1 MKVAVPEGK
10 WVVAVSGGVD
20 SVVLLDLIAQQ
31 MIKDQRSKVNVLVA
45 HFDHGIRPESSED
58 ATFVGQLAKE
68 YGLAFF
74 TERAELGAG
83 ASEAAA
89 RKARYGFLRRVQK
102 EQGADGI
109 ITAHHEDD
117 LLETMILNLQRGT
130 GSKGLSSL
138 RSTDE
143 LIRPLLSFNKS
154 EILGY
159 AKKHGLKWHEDA
171 TNADDSYARNR
182 VRHNLLPKISDN
194 EKQALLLTSKKAS
207 KLNAEIAELVCGY
220 LSSQPSKDTLDRER
234 FRDLPDEVKAE
245 VLVHW
250 LRRETNVEVSRQMIE
265 RLVAAIVAGRNNSMV
280 DVARGYSLRI
290 ARSAVVLKEGVK

>member
-1 MKVAVPEGK
+1 MPEGK

-20 SVVLLDLIAQQ
+20 SVVLLDLVAQQ
-31 MIKDQRSKVNVLVA
+31 MINDQRSKINVLVA
-45 HFDHGIRPESSED
+45 HFDHGIRPDSAED
-58 ATFVGQLAKE
+58 AAFVSQLAAK
-68 YGLAFF
+68 YDLAFF

-83 ASEAAA
+83 ASEAVA

-138 RSTDE
+138 RSTNE
-143 LIRPLLSFNKS
+143 ILRPLLGFNKS

-182 VRHNLLPKISDN
+182 VRHQLLPKISDN

-207 KLNAEIAELVCGY
+207 KLNAEIAELVCVY

-250 LRRETNVEVSRQMIE
+250 LRRETSVEVSRQMIE

-290 ARSAVVLKEGVK
+290 ARSEVRLKEGVK

>member
-1 MKVAVPEGK
+1 MEIEVPEGK

-20 SVVLLDLIAQQ
+20 SVVLLDLVAQQ
-31 MIKDQRSKVNVLVA
+31 MINDQRSKINVLVA
-45 HFDHGIRPESSED
+45 HFDHGIRPDSAED
-58 ATFVGQLAKE
+58 AAFVSQLAAK
-68 YGLAFF
+68 YDLAFF

-83 ASEAAA
+83 ASEAVA

-138 RSTDE
+138 RSTNE
-143 LIRPLLSFNKS
+143 ILRPLLGFNKS

-182 VRHNLLPKISDN
+182 VRHQLLPKISDN

-207 KLNAEIAELVCGY
+207 KLNAEIAELVCVY

-250 LRRETNVEVSRQMIE
+250 LRRETSVEVSRQMIE

-290 ARSAVVLKEGVK
+290 ARSEVRLKEGVK

>member
-1 MKVAVPEGK
+1 MPEGK

-20 SVVLLDLIAQQ
+20 SVVLLDLVAQQ
-31 MIKDQRSKVNVLVA
+31 MINDQRSKINVLVA
-45 HFDHGIRPESSED
+45 HFDHGIRPDSAED
-58 ATFVGQLAKE
+58 AAFVSQLAAK
-68 YGLAFF
+68 YDLAFF

-138 RSTDE
+138 RSTNE
-143 LIRPLLSFNKS
+143 ILRPLLGFNKS

-182 VRHNLLPKISDN
+182 VRHQLLPKISDN

-207 KLNAEIAELVCGY
+207 KLNAEIAELVCVY

-250 LRRETNVEVSRQMIE
+250 LRRETSVEVSRQMIE

-290 ARSAVVLKEGVK
+290 ARSEVRLKEGVK